1 MKQGAKQKGTF
12 DNFEILKRRK
22 MMKTKI
28 IRMLSIAALGFFL
41 TFGSV
46 FAAEPIK
53 IGIVWPLTG
62 ANSAAGSY
70 MVAGVEI
77 GKDKINADGGIL
89 GRPVK
94 LLIED
99 GAQDPAISVSA
110 AEKLITRDKIDL
122 FMGAMGSSPTIA
134 VSTSVTRKYGIPHVV
149 ETAGAGKV
157 TNEDGKRPNP
167 WLFRI
172 SPTNKMEAEGSEKN
186 LQKMGITKAALLLV
200 NTDWGRD
207 VATLFPPVL
216 ERIGGK
222 VVSTDFFNLDQSEFL
237 TQLTKIKS
245 SGADG
250 IIFAGHQA
258 TIAVVLKQYKQL
270 GLTQKILTLGGG
282 IVPEGL
288 VELAGKDAAEGVY
301 INTFFMPWFPELT
314 KIPQEAKWF
323 VDEYLKR
330 GNPVKGFGECF
341 RGYDGLKAMKAALE
355 IAKTTDKEKV
365 REAFDKVDT
374 WGLSGHIKFDS
385 YGQSTPTVYVVTV
398 KDGKPAIPDFM
409 K

>member
-1 MKQGAKQKGTF
+1 
-12 DNFEILKRRK
+12 
-22 MMKTKI
+22 MKT
-28 IRMLSIAALGFFL
+28 RTVFL
-41 TFGSV
+41 AILVCFSTFGFA

-62 ANSAAGSY
+62 ANAAAGSY
-70 MVAGVEI
+70 MVAGAEI
-77 GKDKINADGGIL
+77 GRDKINAEGGIL
-89 GRPVK
+89 GTPIR

-134 VSTSVTRKYGIPHVV
+134 VSTSVTRKYGIPHVA

-157 TNEDGKRPNP
+157 TEENGKRPNP

-172 SPTNKMEAEGSEKN
+172 SPTNRMEAEGSEKN

-207 VATLFPPVL
+207 VANLFPPVL
-216 ERIGGK
+216 ARIGGK
-222 VVSTDFFNLDQSEFL
+222 AVSTDFFNLDQAEFL

-245 SGADG
+245 SDANG

-258 TIAVVLKQYKQL
+258 TFAIIMKQYKQL
-270 GLTQKILTLGGG
+270 GLTQKVLTLGGG

-288 VELAGKDAAEGVY
+288 VELAGREAAEGVY
-301 INTFFMPWFPELT
+301 INTFFMPWFPEVT

-365 REAFDKVDT
+365 KEAFAKVDT

-385 YGQSTPTVYVVTV
+385 FGQSTPTVYVVTV
-398 KDGKPAIPDFM
+398 KDGKPAVPDFM

>member
-1 MKQGAKQKGTF
+1 MAAF
-12 DNFEILKRRK
+12 LIL
-22 MMKTKI
+22 
-28 IRMLSIAALGFFL
+28 LSTGFA
-41 TFGSV
+41 

-53 IGIVWPLTG
+53 IGIIWPLTG
-62 ANSAAGSY
+62 ANAAAGNY
-70 MVAGVEI
+70 MVAGAEI
-77 GKDKINADGGIL
+77 GRDKINAEGSIL
-89 GRPVK
+89 GRQIR
-94 LLIED
+94 LIIED

-110 AEKLITRDKIDL
+110 AEKMITRDKIDL

-157 TNEDGKRPNP
+157 TEENGKRPNP
-167 WLFRI
+167 WLFRV
-172 SPTNKMEAEGSEKN
+172 SPTNWMEADGSEKN

-207 VATLFPPVL
+207 VGNLFPKVL

-222 VVSTDFFNLDQSEFL
+222 AVMTDFFNLDQSEFL

-245 SGADG
+245 SDANR
-250 IIFAGHQA
+250 IIVAGHQA
-258 TIAVVLKQYKQL
+258 TISLIMKQYKQL
-270 GLTQKILTLGGG
+270 GLTQKVLTLGGG

-288 VELAGKDAAEGVY
+288 VELAGKEAAEGVY
-301 INTFFMPWFPELT
+301 INTFFTLWFPELT
-314 KIPQEAKWF
+314 KIPQEAKGF

-355 IAKTTDKEKV
+355 IAQTTDKEKV
-365 REAFDKVDT
+365 RDAFAKVDT

-385 YGQSTPTVYVVTV
+385 FGQSTPTVYVVMV
-398 KDGKPAIPDFM
+398 KDGKPAIPEFM

>member
-1 MKQGAKQKGTF
+1 MKSRTM
-12 DNFEILKRRK
+12 R
-22 MMKTKI
+22 
-28 IRMLSIAALGFFL
+28 
-41 TFGSV
+41 SV
-46 FAAEPIK
+46 FLGLTVFLLSVGFALSAEPIK

-62 ANSAAGSY
+62 ANAAAGNY
-70 MVAGVEI
+70 MVAGAEI
-77 GKDKINADGGIL
+77 GRDKINAEGGIL
-89 GRPVK
+89 GRQIR
-94 LLIED
+94 LFIED

-157 TNEDGKRPNP
+157 TEEEGKRPNP

-172 SPTNKMEAEGSEKN
+172 SPTNKMEADGSEKN
-186 LQKMGITKAALLLV
+186 LQKMGITKAAFLLV

-207 VATLFPPVL
+207 VGNIFPKVL

-222 VVSTDFFNLDQSEFL
+222 TVMTDFFNLDQAEFL

-245 SGADG
+245 SDANG
-250 IIFAGHQA
+250 IIVAGHQA
-258 TIAVVLKQYKQL
+258 TISLIMKQYKQL
-270 GLTQKILTLGGG
+270 GLTQKVLTLGGG

-288 VELAGKDAAEGVY
+288 VELAGKEAAEGVY
-301 INTFFMPWFPELT
+301 INTFFTPWFPELT

-355 IAKTTDKEKV
+355 IARTTDKEKV
-365 REAFDKVDT
+365 KDAFAKVDT

-385 YGQSTPTVYVVTV
+385 FGQSTPTVYVVMV
-398 KDGKPAIPDFM
+398 KDGNPAIPEFM

>member
-1 MKQGAKQKGTF
+1 MMRSVSLSL
-12 DNFEILKRRK
+12 ILFFFSVGFA
-22 MMKTKI
+22 
-28 IRMLSIAALGFFL
+28 LS
-41 TFGSV
+41 
-46 FAAEPIK
+46 AEPIK

-62 ANSAAGSY
+62 ANAAAGRY
-70 MVAGVEI
+70 MVAGAEI
-77 GKDKINADGGIL
+77 GRDKINAEGGVL
-89 GRPVK
+89 GRQIR
-94 LLIED
+94 LIIED

-157 TNEDGKRPNP
+157 TDEDGKRPNP

-172 SPTNKMEAEGSEKN
+172 SPTNKMEADGSEKN
-186 LQKMGITKAALLLV
+186 LQKMGITRAALLLV

-207 VATLFPPVL
+207 VGNLFPKAL
-216 ERIGGK
+216 EKIGGK
-222 VVSTDFFNLDQSEFL
+222 VVMTDFFNLDQAEFL

-245 SGADG
+245 SDANG
-250 IIFAGHQA
+250 IIVAGHQA
-258 TIAVVLKQYKQL
+258 TISLIMKQYKQL
-270 GLTQKILTLGGG
+270 GLTQKVLTLGGG

-301 INTFFMPWFPELT
+301 INTFFMPWFPEVT

-355 IAKTTDKEKV
+355 IAQTTDKEKV
-365 REAFDKVDT
+365 KDAFAKVDT

-385 YGQSTPTVYVVTV
+385 FGQSTPTVYVVMV
-398 KDGKPAIPDFM
+398 KDGKPAIPEFM

>member
-1 MKQGAKQKGTF
+1 MRGNKMKWVSMAACL
-12 DNFEILKRRK
+12 IL
-22 MMKTKI
+22 
-28 IRMLSIAALGFFL
+28 LSTGFA
-41 TFGSV
+41 
-46 FAAEPIK
+46 FAADPIK

-62 ANSAAGSY
+62 ANAAAGHF
-70 MVAGVEI
+70 MVAGAEI
-77 GKDKINADGGIL
+77 GRDKINAEGGIL
-89 GRPVK
+89 GRQIR
-94 LLIED
+94 LIIED

-134 VSTSVTRKYGIPHVV
+134 VSTSVTRKYGIPHLA

-157 TNEDGKRPNP
+157 TEENGVRPNP

-172 SPTNKMEAEGSEKN
+172 SPTNRMEADGSEKN

-200 NTDWGRD
+200 NTDWGRE
-207 VATLFPPVL
+207 VGTLFPKVL
-216 ERIGGK
+216 EKIGGK
-222 VVSTDFFNLDQSEFL
+222 VVATDFFNLDQSEFL

-245 SGADG
+245 TDANG
-250 IIFAGHQA
+250 IIVAGHQA
-258 TIAVVLKQYKQL
+258 TIALIMKQYKQL
-270 GLTQKILTLGGG
+270 GLTQKVLTLGGG

-288 VELAGKDAAEGVY
+288 VELAGKEAAEGVY
-301 INTFFMPWFPELT
+301 SNTFFMPWFPELT
-314 KIPQEAKWF
+314 KIPKEAKAF

-365 REAFDKVDT
+365 RDAFAKVDT

-385 YGQSTPTVYVVTV
+385 FGQSTPTVYVVMV
-398 KDGKPAIPDFM
+398 KDGKPAIPEFM

>member
-1 MKQGAKQKGTF
+1 MIRAVVF
-12 DNFEILKRRK
+12 VSL
-22 MMKTKI
+22 I
-28 IRMLSIAALGFFL
+28 IVFFA
-41 TFGSV
+41 GWV

-62 ANSAAGSY
+62 PNSAAGHY
-70 MVAGVEI
+70 MVAGAEI
-77 GKDKINADGGIL
+77 GRDKINGEGGVL
-89 GRPVK
+89 GRPIK

-110 AEKLITRDKIDL
+110 AEKLITLDKIDL

-134 VSTSVTRKYGIPHVV
+134 VSTTVTRKYGIPHVV

-157 TNEDGKRPNP
+157 TEEDGKRPNP

-172 SPTNKMEAEGSEKN
+172 SPTNRMEAEGSEKN
-186 LQKMGITKAALLLV
+186 LQKMGITRAALLLV

-207 VATLFPPVL
+207 VANLFPKVL

-222 VVSTDFFNLDQSEFL
+222 AVMTDFFDLDQSEFL

-245 SGADG
+245 SDANG
-250 IIFAGHQA
+250 IIVAGHQA
-258 TIAVVLKQYKQL
+258 TIALIMKQYKQL
-270 GLTQKILTLGGG
+270 RLTQKVLTLGGG

-301 INTFFMPWFPELT
+301 INTFFTPWFPELT

-355 IAKTTDKEKV
+355 IARTTEKEKV
-365 REAFDKVDT
+365 REAFAKVDT
-374 WGLSGHIKFDS
+374 WGLSGHIKFDNF
-385 YGQSTPTVYVVTV
+385 GQSTPTVYVITV
-398 KDGKPAIPDFM
+398 KDGKPAIPEFM